1 MPLRI
6 VRNDI
11 SRVRADAIVNSANKN
26 PVCGGGAEYH
36 IYEAAGHEALLAARE
51 KVGPLEVAEV
61 AVTPA
66 FALDANYIIHVVGPK
81 WNDGESGEELALA
94 NCYVNVLNKALELG
108 CESIAFPLI
117 SSGVFRF
124 PKDRALKIALQAIG
138 EFLQVHEMDVQLV
151 VFDRK
156 AFEVSEEL
164 CCDIQTYIDDN
175 YVQEKYGD
183 AEERFRERWGRNL
196 NCPEES
202 YFEQDC
208 TLFTPA
214 CEVPRLARVSAD
226 RGVRRVK
233 LCDAEAVCES
243 EEVSDAVRDG
253 VGDDIRGKEDKS
265 LEEMLATAGDT
276 FCGKLFAL
284 IREKNQDDVEVYKR
298 ANLDRKHFSKIRSNV
313 NYKPTKKT
321 ALALAIA
328 LRLNLDETKDLLS
341 RAELALSPSNKGDL
355 IVSYFI
361 THKKYDI
368 WEINSML
375 FKFGQPTLG
384 A

>member
-1 MPLRI
+1 MPLTI

-11 SRVRADAIVNSANKN
+11 SKVKADAIVNSANKN

-36 IYEAAGHEALLAARE
+36 IYEAAGRDKLLAARE
-51 KVGPLEVAEV
+51 KIGVLDVAEV
-61 AVTPA
+61 AVSPA
-66 FALDANYIIHVVGPK
+66 FALKAKYVIHVVGPK
-81 WNDGESGEELALA
+81 WNGGESGEASALA
-94 NCYVNVLNKALELG
+94 CCYRNALEKALELG

-124 PKDRALKIALQAIG
+124 PKDSALKIALQAIG
-138 EFLQVHEMDVQLV
+138 EFLQAHEMDVQLV

-156 AFEVSEEL
+156 AFDVSEEL
-164 CCDIQTYIDDN
+164 CDDIRAYIDDN
-175 YVQEKYGD
+175 YV
-183 AEERFRERWGRNL
+183 RERYSGVR
-196 NCPEES
+196 ES
-202 YFEQDC
+202 
-208 TLFTPA
+208 
-214 CEVPRLARVSAD
+214 ARWNENGVSAD
-226 RGVRRVK
+226 FEKCDFYENSFVVFNRV
-233 LCDAEAVCES
+233 EASHAICEL
-243 EEVSDAVRDG
+243 EE
-253 VGDDIRGKEDKS
+253 KS

-328 LRLNLDETKDLLS
+328 LQLNLDETKDLLS
-341 RAELALSPSNKGDL
+341 RAELALSPSSKGDL

-361 THKKYDI
+361 THQKYDI

>member
-1 MPLRI
+1 MPLKI

-36 IYEAAGHEALLAARE
+36 IYEAAGRDELLAARE

-66 FALDANYIIHVVGPK
+66 FALSAEYIIHVVGPK
-81 WNDGESGEELALA
+81 WNGGDSGEVSALA
-94 NCYVNVLNKALELG
+94 DCYRNALEKALSLG
-108 CESIAFPLI
+108 CKSIAFPLI

-124 PKDRALKIALQAIG
+124 PKDGALKIALQAIG
-138 EFLQVHEMDVQLV
+138 EFLQSHEMDVQLV

-156 AFEVSEEL
+156 SFDVSEEL
-164 CCDIQTYIDDN
+164 CSDIQAYIDDN
-175 YVQEKYGD
+175 YVQEKHDD
-183 AEERFRERWGRNL
+183 AEERFRRNWNGNL
-196 NCPEES
+196 NNVEES
-202 YFEQDC
+202 EKVYEAPRVRFCDFE
-208 TLFTPA
+208 
-214 CEVPRLARVSAD
+214 
-226 RGVRRVK
+226 VR
-233 LCDAEAVCES
+233 S
-243 EEVSDAVRDG
+243 S
-253 VGDDIRGKEDKS
+253 IEDTS
-265 LEEMLATAGDT
+265 LEEMLATAGET
-276 FCGKLFAL
+276 FCDKLFTL
-284 IREKNQDDVEVYKR
+284 IREKHQDDVEVYKR

-361 THKKYDI
+361 THQKYDI

>member
-1 MPLRI
+1 MPLTI

-11 SRVRADAIVNSANKN
+11 SKVKADAIVNSANKN

-36 IYEAAGHEALLAARE
+36 IYEAAGYDKLLVARE
-51 KVGPLEVAEV
+51 KIGVLDVAEV
-61 AVTPA
+61 AVSSA
-66 FALDANYIIHVVGPK
+66 FALKAKYLIHVVGPK
-81 WNDGESGEELALA
+81 WNGGESGETSALA
-94 NCYVNVLNKALELG
+94 SCYRRALEKALELG

-124 PKDRALKIALQAIG
+124 PKDSALKIALQTIG
-138 EFLQVHEMDVQLV
+138 EFLQSHEMDVQLV

-156 AFEVSEEL
+156 AFDVSEEL
-164 CCDIQTYIDDN
+164 CDDIRAYIDDN
-175 YVQEKYGD
+175 YV
-183 AEERFRERWGRNL
+183 RERYSGVR
-196 NCPEES
+196 ES
-202 YFEQDC
+202 
-208 TLFTPA
+208 
-214 CEVPRLARVSAD
+214 ARWNENGVSAD
-226 RGVRRVK
+226 FEKCDFYENSFVVFNRV
-233 LCDAEAVCES
+233 EASHAICEL
-243 EEVSDAVRDG
+243 EE
-253 VGDDIRGKEDKS
+253 KS

-328 LRLNLDETKDLLS
+328 LQLNLDETKDLLS

-375 FKFGQPTLG
+375 FKYGQPTLG

>member
-36 IYEAAGHEALLAARE
+36 IYEAAGYDKLLAARE
-51 KVGPLEVAEV
+51 KIGVLDVAEV
-61 AVTPA
+61 AVSSA
-66 FALDANYIIHVVGPK
+66 FALKAKYLIHVVGPK
-81 WNDGESGEELALA
+81 WNGGESGETSALA
-94 NCYVNVLNKALELG
+94 SCYRRALEKALELG

-124 PKDRALKIALQAIG
+124 PKDSALKIALQAIG
-138 EFLQVHEMDVQLV
+138 EFLQSHEMDVQLV

-156 AFEVSEEL
+156 AFDVSEEL
-164 CCDIQTYIDDN
+164 CDDIQAYIDDN
-175 YVQEKYGD
+175 YV
-183 AEERFRERWGRNL
+183 RERYSGVR
-196 NCPEES
+196 ES
-202 YFEQDC
+202 
-208 TLFTPA
+208 
-214 CEVPRLARVSAD
+214 ARWNENGVSAD
-226 RGVRRVK
+226 FEK
-233 LCDAEAVCES
+233 CDFYENSFVVFNRAEASHAIYEQ
-243 EEVSDAVRDG
+243 EE
-253 VGDDIRGKEDKS
+253 KS
-265 LEEMLATAGDT
+265 LEEMLATAGET
-276 FCGKLFAL
+276 FCGKLFSI
-284 IREKNQDDVEVYKR
+284 IREKNLDDVEIYKR
-298 ANLDRKHFSKIRSNV
+298 ANLDRKHFSKIRSNLH
-313 NYKPTKKT
+313 YRPTKKT

-341 RAELALSPSNKGDL
+341 RAELALSPSSKGDL

-361 THKKYDI
+361 AHQKYDI

>member
-11 SRVRADAIVNSANKN
+11 SKVKADAIVNSANKN

-36 IYEAAGHEALLAARE
+36 IYEAAGRDKLLAARE
-51 KVGPLEVAEV
+51 KIGVLDVAEV
-61 AVTPA
+61 AVSSA
-66 FALDANYIIHVVGPK
+66 FALKAKYVIHVVGPK
-81 WNDGESGEELALA
+81 WNGGESGEASALA
-94 NCYVNVLNKALELG
+94 CCYRNALEKALELG

-124 PKDRALKIALQAIG
+124 PKDSALKIALQAIG
-138 EFLQVHEMDVQLV
+138 EFLQSHEMDVRLV

-156 AFEVSEEL
+156 SFDVSEEL
-164 CCDIQTYIDDN
+164 CDDIQAYIDDN
-175 YVQEKYGD
+175 YVQEKYDD
-183 AEERFRERWGRNL
+183 AEEHFRERWGRNL

-214 CEVPRLARVSAD
+214 CAAPKLARGGAA

-233 LCDAEAVCES
+233 LCDAEAI
-243 EEVSDAVRDG
+243 SDAEAVRNNVRDD
-253 VGDDIRGKEDKS
+253 VRGKEDKS
-265 LEEMLATAGDT
+265 LEEMLATAGET
-276 FCGKLFAL
+276 FCGKLFSI
-284 IREKNQDDVEVYKR
+284 IREKNLDDVEIYKR
-298 ANLDRKHFSKIRSNV
+298 ANLDRKHFSKIRSNLH
-313 NYKPTKKT
+313 YRPTKKT

-328 LRLNLDETKDLLS
+328 LHLNLEETKDLLS
-341 RAELALSPSNKGDL
+341 RAELALSPSSKGDL

-361 THKKYDI
+361 AHQKYDI

>member
-1 MPLRI
+1 MPLKI

-11 SRVRADAIVNSANKN
+11 SRARADAIVNSANKN

-36 IYEAAGHEALLAARE
+36 IYEAAGRDELLAARE
-51 KVGPLEVAEV
+51 KIGSLEVAEV

-66 FALDANYIIHVVGPK
+66 FALSAKYIIHVVGPK
-81 WNDGESGEELALA
+81 WNGGESGERLALA
-94 NCYVNVLNKALELG
+94 NCYLNALNKALELG
-108 CESIAFPLI
+108 CDSIAFPLI

-124 PKDRALKIALQAIG
+124 PKDSALKIALQAIG
-138 EFLQVHEMDVQLV
+138 EFLQAHEMDVQLV

-164 CCDIQTYIDDN
+164 CSDIQTYIDDN
-175 YVQEKYGD
+175 YVLEKRD
-183 AEERFRERWGRNL
+183 SAEECFRERWNRKL
-196 NCPEES
+196 NCPEYS
-202 YFEQDC
+202 YFEQDRM
-208 TLFTPA
+208 LVTPA
-214 CEVPRLARVSAD
+214 CA
-226 RGVRRVK
+226 
-233 LCDAEAVCES
+233 
-243 EEVSDAVRDG
+243 AVRNDG
-253 VGDDIRGKEDKS
+253 GDDFRGKEDKS
-265 LEEMLATAGDT
+265 LEEILAAAGDT

-284 IREKNQDDVEVYKR
+284 IREKNLDDVEVYKR

-328 LRLNLDETKDLLS
+328 LRLNLDETRDLLS

-355 IVSYFI
+355 IVSFFI

>member
-1 MPLRI
+1 MPLKI

-11 SRVRADAIVNSANKN
+11 TKVKADAIVNSANKN

-36 IYEAAGHEALLAARE
+36 IYEAAGRDELLAARE

-66 FALDANYIIHVVGPK
+66 FALPAKYIIHVVGPK
-81 WNDGESGEELALA
+81 WNDGESGEALALA
-94 NCYVNVLNKALELG
+94 NCYRNSLEKALSLG
-108 CESIAFPLI
+108 CASIAFPLI

-124 PKDRALKIALQAIG
+124 PKDGALKIALQAIG
-138 EFLQVHEMDVQLV
+138 DFLQTHEMDVLLV

-156 AFEVSEEL
+156 SFDVSEEL
-164 CCDIQTYIDDN
+164 CSDIQAYIDDN
-175 YVQEKYGD
+175 YVQEKHDD
-183 AEERFRERWGRNL
+183 AEECFRERWNRKL
-196 NCPEES
+196 NCPEYS
-202 YFEQDC
+202 YFEQDRMLV
-208 TLFTPA
+208 TSA
-214 CEVPRLARVSAD
+214 CA
-226 RGVRRVK
+226 
-233 LCDAEAVCES
+233 
-243 EEVSDAVRDG
+243 AVRND
-253 VGDDIRGKEDKS
+253 VGDDFRGKEDKS
-265 LEEMLATAGDT
+265 LDEVLASAGET
-276 FCGKLFAL
+276 FCGKLFSL
-284 IREKNQDDVEVYKR
+284 IREKHQDDVEVYKR

-328 LRLNLDETKDLLS
+328 LHLNLDETKDLLS

-361 THKKYDI
+361 AHQKYDI

>member
-1 MPLRI
+1 MPLKI

-36 IYEAAGHEALLAARE
+36 IYEAAGRDELLAARE
-51 KVGPLEVAEV
+51 KVGTLEVAEV

-66 FALDANYIIHVVGPK
+66 FALSAEYIIHVVGPK
-81 WNDGESGEELALA
+81 WNGGESGEVSALA
-94 NCYVNVLNKALELG
+94 DCYRNALEKALSLG
-108 CESIAFPLI
+108 CKSIAFPLI

-124 PKDRALKIALQAIG
+124 PKDGALKIALQAIG
-138 EFLQVHEMDVQLV
+138 EFLQSHEMEVQLV

-156 AFEVSEEL
+156 SFDVSEEL
-164 CCDIQTYIDDN
+164 CSDIQAYIDDN
-175 YVQEKYGD
+175 YVQEKHD
-183 AEERFRERWGRNL
+183 DVEERFRRCWNGNF
-196 NCPEES
+196 NNVEES
-202 YFEQDC
+202 EKVYEAPRIRFCDFE
-208 TLFTPA
+208 
-214 CEVPRLARVSAD
+214 
-226 RGVRRVK
+226 VR
-233 LCDAEAVCES
+233 S
-243 EEVSDAVRDG
+243 S
-253 VGDDIRGKEDKS
+253 IEDTS
-265 LEEMLATAGDT
+265 LEEMLATAGET
-276 FCGKLFAL
+276 FCGKLFTL
-284 IREKNQDDVEVYKR
+284 IREKHQDDVEVYKR

-361 THKKYDI
+361 THQKYDI

>member
-1 MPLRI
+1 MPLTI

-11 SRVRADAIVNSANKN
+11 SKVKADAIVNSANKN

-36 IYEAAGHEALLAARE
+36 IYEAAGYDKLLAARE
-51 KVGPLEVAEV
+51 KIGVLDVAEV
-61 AVTPA
+61 AVSPA
-66 FALDANYIIHVVGPK
+66 FALKAKYLIHVVGPK
-81 WNDGESGEELALA
+81 WNGGESGETSALA
-94 NCYVNVLNKALELG
+94 SCYRRALEKALELG

-124 PKDRALKIALQAIG
+124 PKDSALKIALQAIG
-138 EFLQVHEMDVQLV
+138 EFLQSHEMDVQLV

-156 AFEVSEEL
+156 AFDVSEEL
-164 CCDIQTYIDDN
+164 CDDIQAYIDDN
-175 YVQEKYGD
+175 YV
-183 AEERFRERWGRNL
+183 RERYSGVR
-196 NCPEES
+196 ES
-202 YFEQDC
+202 
-208 TLFTPA
+208 
-214 CEVPRLARVSAD
+214 ARWNENGVSAD
-226 RGVRRVK
+226 FEK
-233 LCDAEAVCES
+233 CDFYENSFVVFNRAEASHAIYEQ
-243 EEVSDAVRDG
+243 EE
-253 VGDDIRGKEDKS
+253 KS

-328 LRLNLDETKDLLS
+328 LQLNLDETKDLLS
-341 RAELALSPSNKGDL
+341 RAELALSPSSKGDL

-361 THKKYDI
+361 THQKYDI